1 MTMKR
6 FSKAAVL
13 DALDK
18 RSAAIANA
26 QQFDRSNG
34 TSQLGALLNSD
45 GEDILARAVEYG
57 RMRAFEQFAEAICE
71 GFDFWVQRKAN
82 RPRSSPVEQRVWPY
96 NNR

>member
-6 FSKAAVL
+6 FSKAAAL

-71 GFDFWVQRKAN
+71 GFDFWAKPFAQPDCCAAG
-82 RPRSSPVEQRVWPY
+82 
-96 NNR
+96 

>member
-6 FSKAAVL
+6 FSKVSAL
-13 DALDK
+13 EALDK
-18 RSAAIANA
+18 RSATIANA

-71 GFDFWVQRKAN
+71 GFDFEVQHCGKRRA
-82 RPRSSPVEQRVWPY
+82 
-96 NNR
+96 